1 METNPQGPFLIRT
14 AAWATGQASGRT
26 EKTAVLG
33 ETTDD
38 ECEVGISTTSGVR
51 GPFLSRHAQK
61 VDGEVRGRTVLTKA
75 QETTDD

>member
-1 METNPQGPFLIRT
+1 METNPQSPFLVQT
-14 AAWATGQASGRT
+14 ATWATGQASGRA

-38 ECEVGISTTSGVR
+38 EYEVGILTTSGVR
-51 GPFLSRHAQK
+51 RPFLSRHAQK
-61 VDGEVRGRTVLTKA
+61 VDGEVRGRTILTKA